1 MESRGA
7 DTYKNEAVSPAMV
20 RVPKRRFPRRSLAL
34 VVLVFM
40 CCCVPVCGY
49 VVVRPGVY
57 TIQPIGALPE
67 GVTFIYHSRNPEMPF
82 FSSPDGMC
90 LEIQGSVTLLCRAT
104 ALAASED
111 LTDRIIIRLPYSRWA
126 YLMSTGGREFEQ

>member
-1 MESRGA
+1 
-7 DTYKNEAVSPAMV
+7 MV

-40 CCCVPVCGY
+40 CCCVPARGY

-111 LTDRIIIRLPYSRWA
+111 LTDRIIIRLPHNRWA